1 MAFNF
6 ALSDMRLLVSLLL
19 LGATVDEP
27 YWSSPQSARLL
38 EEGLDALFCYHLS
51 QATSKF
57 DSLILLEPHR
67 PEGYALKSTCAFWK
81 FLLSEK
87 PADYDRLVQLSD
99 LAHARIEAYLEAHKH
114 DRRSQAL
121 ATYFLAEHHLQLGA
135 ANARRHSFATAA
147 IHFHKAKGLYKDA
160 LALDPTFYDAA
171 KGVGFIEF
179 FSSLIPDSYKWLASV
194 FGYEGTREEGLQKLQ
209 LARDKGIYTRR
220 ESAYY
225 VAMLNYLFLN
235 CYAEAEAELLTLAHR
250 YPNSLAL
257 NYTLGSFYFKLKQ
270 PTLSEQYLRRAI
282 DNGEH
287 DNEFSAYALFRLA
300 ELQFR
305 LNQFAEAKANYLRYL
320 SILDLSLYHA
330 QTYYKLGLCAELLGN
345 RKEALLYYKQAVS
358 STDNPDELHARRK
371 AKEYLARPLSTSET
385 QLLLARNHFDSGNYE
400 AALSLLRPLL
410 QQEHSLKLDERAELY
425 YRLARVYD
433 ETDRLTEAIAFY
445 RKCCAVQAERE
456 RHFAPQSRLHLGRLY
471 ARQGEKAKA
480 IEELEKAARYVSFDF
495 EKELRREVKLELAKL
510 EP

>member
-1 MAFNF
+1 MKI
-6 ALSDMRLLVSLLL
+6 LVGFLLL
-19 LGATVDEP
+19 TAPIDEP
-27 YWSSPQSARLL
+27 YWSSAQSARLL
-38 EEGLDALFCYHLS
+38 EEGLDALFCYHLP
-51 QATSKF
+51 QAISKF
-57 DSLILLEPHR
+57 DSLMLLEPHR

-81 FLLSEK
+81 FVLSEK
-87 PADYDRLVQLSD
+87 PADYDALVQLSD
-99 LAHARIEAYLEAHKH
+99 LAHARIETYLNAHKH
-114 DRRSQAL
+114 DRRSKAL

-135 ANARRHSFATAA
+135 ANARRQSFASAA

-160 LALDPTFYDAA
+160 LELDSTFYDAA

-194 FGYEGTREEGLQKLQ
+194 FGYEGTREEGLRKLA

-225 VAMLNYLFLN
+225 LAMLNYLFFN
-235 CYAEAEAELLTLAHR
+235 RYAEAETELLALAQR
-250 YPNSLAL
+250 YPNSIAL
-257 NYTLGSFYFKLKQ
+257 NYTLGSFYFKLKK
-270 PTLSEQYLRRAI
+270 TDLAEHYLRCAI
-282 DNGEH
+282 NDGGNN
-287 DNEFSAYALFRLA
+287 NEFSAYALFRLA

-305 LNQFAEAKANYLRYL
+305 LNQFAEANASYRRYL
-320 SILDLSLYHA
+320 SILDLDLYHA
-330 QTYYKLGLCAELLGN
+330 QTHYKLGLCSELLGN
-345 RKEALLYYKQAVS
+345 REEALSHYKQAVS

-371 AKEYLARPLSTSET
+371 AKEFFSRPVSQNEK
-385 QLLLARNHFDSGNYE
+385 QLLLARNHFDSGNYD
-400 AALSLLRPLL
+400 AALSVLMSLL
-410 QQEHSLKLDERAELY
+410 QQEGSLKDDERAELY

-433 ETDRLTEAIAFY
+433 ETGKQSEAIEFY
-445 RKCCAVQAERE
+445 RKCYAVKALRE

-480 IEELEKAARYVSFDF
+480 MEEFEKASRYVSFDF